1 MNYITDCNCERGRN
15 TETSKKK
22 RAIPANYDIE
32 FENEPEG
39 YNCQQKLSQPL
50 IDDMLVNPMKYPSL
64 HWSKQLEQEGPTA
77 VLQSP
82 GSCADL

>member
-1 MNYITDCNCERGRN
+1 MRGRN
-15 TETSKKK
+15 TETSKKN

-39 YNCQQKLSQPL
+39 YNCQQELSQSL
-50 IDDMLVNPMKYPSL
+50 IDDMLVKAMKYSSL
-64 HWSKQLEQEGPTA
+64 RRGVFHWSKQLEQEGPTA

-82 GSCADL
+82 ESCADL